1 MAKRSSDERILALT
15 RYSRPAFPGARV
27 LAAGLVAAGLAAVAA
42 PRDSAAGY
50 ADIVIDVQS
59 GAILH
64 QRNADTLNYPAS
76 LTKIMTLYMVF
87 DALHTGQVRL
97 DDKLPVSKRA
107 ARRPASRLGL
117 KKGQTIRL
125 DDAIAALT
133 TKSAN
138 DVATVI
144 AEFLGG
150 TEENFAAMMTA
161 QARRLGMSRTTF
173 RNASGLPDKQQR
185 STARDMSILA
195 RALYADFPSYTPY
208 FAMRKFKYRGRTYRN
223 HNNLLGRY
231 AGVEGIKTGYTNASG
246 YNLVI
251 STRHEGRHIVAVVL
265 GGRTAKR
272 RDRQMRRL
280 LDRSYAALTKY
291 AFVFDNR
298 ARPKYKPDPALVM
311 AGGGGGAVLVATDS
325 TRFERAAAA
334 VGEAI
339 THYVSIPSALAY
351 PDLGREWGVQVGA
364 FTERKAADRALREAM
379 RTLPELLAATEGRVI
394 AVIDKDRVV
403 FRARRVGMTEADAR
417 QACALLA
424 KRHVTCFVAAP
435 TPPS

>member
-1 MAKRSSDERILALT
+1 MT
-15 RYSRPAFPGARV
+15 RYSRPAFPGPRF
-27 LAAGLVAAGLAAVAA
+27 LAASLVAAGIVVFAA
-42 PRDSAAGY
+42 PRESAAGY

-76 LTKIMTLYMVF
+76 LTKMMTLYMVF
-87 DALHTGQVRL
+87 EALETGQVRL
-97 DDKLPVSKRA
+97 DDKLPVSKNA
-107 ARRPASRLGL
+107 SKRPASRLGL

-138 DVATVI
+138 DVATVV

-150 TEENFAAMMTA
+150 TEDNFAAMMTA

-195 RALYADFPSYTPY
+195 RALYANFPRYTPY

-246 YNLVI
+246 YNLAI

-265 GGRTAKR
+265 GGRTARR

-291 AFVFDNR
+291 AFVFDDR
-298 ARPKYKPDPALVM
+298 ARPKYKPDPALAM
-311 AGGGGGAVLVATDS
+311 AGGAVLVATDS

-334 VGEAI
+334 VGDAI
-339 THYVSIPSALAY
+339 TTYVSIPSAEAH
-351 PDLGREWGVQVGA
+351 PDLNREWGVQVGA
-364 FTERKAADRALREAM
+364 FTERKAADHALREAM

-394 AVIDKDRVV
+394 AVIDKDGAV
-403 FRARRVGMTEADAR
+403 FRARRVGLSEAEAR